1 MYTHFRVYE
10 REKAQIAQWK
20 KMGFF
25 FISLVPG

>member
-10 REKAQIAQWK
+10 REKARIAQWK
-20 KMGFF
+20 NMGF